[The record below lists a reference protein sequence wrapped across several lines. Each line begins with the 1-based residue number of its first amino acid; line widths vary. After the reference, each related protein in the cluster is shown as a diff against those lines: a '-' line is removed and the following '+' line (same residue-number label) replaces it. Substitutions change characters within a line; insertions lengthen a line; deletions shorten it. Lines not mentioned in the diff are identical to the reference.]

1 MKTKLQRINKRIMAM
16 IISFAIV
23 IGVIAAPQM
32 DIPTYAIQESDFETD
47 NFSFKILDDG
57 VSVRVARG
65 PYYLKNVKIPSK
77 VDYNGKTYNVTEIG
91 ARCFFEDDAIISVA
105 IPNSVTIIRE
115 EAFANA
121 WNLEKVSIP
130 DSVTTIEGQAFSD
143 CILLSSITIPD
154 SVTKIGNGA
163 FRSCYSLTSI
173 TIPDSVVEI
182 GNGAFSECY
191 NLESAV
197 LSNSIKII
205 PDNLFYYTNLKNI
218 TIPDSVSDI
227 GMHAFSECNC
237 LNSVIVPSNVETI
250 SSTAFDYCDILESIS
265 IPYNVK
271 FYDGSPHF
279 SYSKYCSFIVNSDHG
294 KVNISATNTP
304 KKLLDRNG
312 LLIDDTVSVNV
323 VPDAGYKVS
332 SIEVLDDKD
341 NAVDLSSDNKF
352 FTNESNYTINVTFE
366 ALDSGQ
372 SGTVSSGSGTAGGN
386 IGSSGNSSNNGTGN
400 AAGTSSGTSSNT
412 GSGSAAAGN
421 SSNGVAY
428 SSEWVNGK
436 WYNADGSQT
445 YEPTMSWK
453 SNSVGWWLE
462 DTSGWYPVSQ
472 WQKVDGYW
480 YYFNTDGY
488 MASIE
493 WRDGYY
499 LSGSGALTYD
509 PTGSWYKDSNGW
521 YFMDTSGW
529 YPVSQWQKIN
539 GSWYY
544 FDGSGYM
551 VTSRYIDGYWVGS
564 DGVCN

>member
-1 MKTKLQRINKRIMAM
+1 MKTKLQRVNKRIMAV
-16 IISFAIV
+16 IISLAIV

-32 DIPTYAIQESDFETD
+32 DIPTYAMHDYDFIID
-47 NFSFKILDDG
+47 NIGYRILYDG
-57 VSVRVARG
+57 VSVSLARG
-65 PYYLKNVKIPSK
+65 PYNTKNVKIPSK

-91 ARCFFEDDAIISVA
+91 AGCFYEDDTIISVA
-105 IPNSVTIIRE
+105 IPNSVTIICD
-115 EAFANA
+115 EAFAKA
-121 WNLEKVSIP
+121 EDLEKVS
-130 DSVTTIEGQAFSD
+130 
-143 CILLSSITIPD
+143 IPD

-163 FRSCYSLTSI
+163 FSDCISLTSI

-182 GNGAFSECY
+182 GKSAFIYCQ

-205 PDNLFYYTNLKNI
+205 PENLFYHTNLKNI
-218 TIPDSVSDI
+218 TIPDSVLDI
-227 GMHAFSECNC
+227 GMHAFSECNS

-265 IPYNVK
+265 IPYSVI
-271 FYDGSPHF
+271 FYDGSPLYSF
-279 SYSKYCSFIVNSDHG
+279 SRYCSFIVNSDHG

-312 LLIDDTVSVNV
+312 LLVGDTVSVNV

-332 SIEVLDDKD
+332 SIEVLDVKD

-352 FTNESNYTINVTFE
+352 FTYESNYTINVTFE

-372 SGTVSSGSGTAGGN
+372 SGNNSSGAGTSGGN
-386 IGSSGNSSNNGTGN
+386 GGSSGNSSNNGTGN
-400 AAGTSSGTSSNT
+400 ATGTSSGASLNN

-472 WQKVDGYW
+472 WQKIDGYW
-480 YYFNTDGY
+480 YYFNADGY
-488 MASIE
+488 MASSE

-499 LSGSGALTYD
+499 LSGSGALDYE
-509 PTGSWYKDSNGW
+509 PTASWYKDSKGW

-529 YPVSQWQKIN
+529 YPYGQWQKIN

-544 FDGSGYM
+544 FDGDGYM
-551 VTSRYIDGYWVGS
+551 VTSRYIDGYWIGA
-564 DGVCN
+564 DGACN